1 MKTVIVTNLIVIF
14 LILQK
19 MNAISSTYLNF
30 LFSFNIADQQFE
42 LYSVE
47 EGNLHL
53 MFIGVYVKW
62 YWVPVIIN

>member
-42 LYSVE
+42 LNSVE
-47 EGNLHL
+47 EGNLHR
-53 MFIGVYVKW
+53 MFIGL
-62 YWVPVIIN
+62 INIVDN